1 MFINNWKYA
10 RYNAPLSRG
19 GAPASTVAGVCDPIC
34 RLAHPA
40 ACQSAKSL
48 LPFHLLL
55 IKYPNGTILSLFD
68 NLFILSLLLLILD
81 SRFLTLVDLFTFI
94 PTLYPATATAT
105 ATFSPTL
112 GSWIPTE
119 PNPTSHIPRLIS
131 LWILRST
138 FHLSHLRLG
147 SWLLTPD

>member
-1 MFINNWKYA
+1 M
-10 RYNAPLSRG
+10 APLLRG

-68 NLFILSLLLLILD
+68 NLSILSLLLLILH
-81 SRFLTLVDLFTFI
+81 SQFLTLVDLSAFI

-105 ATFSPTL
+105 FSLTL
-112 GSWIPTE
+112 GS
-119 PNPTSHIPRLIS
+119 
-131 LWILRST
+131 
-138 FHLSHLRLG
+138 
-147 SWLLTPD
+147 